1 MKQLLS
7 ALAVL
12 TFPAT
17 VQAKP
22 NFVILFS
29 DDAGYADF
37 DFQPDVQEDMQG
49 LTPHIASIASQGARF
64 SNAYMSAAVCSSSR
78 AGLMTGRYQQRF
90 GHENNLTPN
99 LQNGLPLSETFGAER
114 LRQMG
119 YQTGLIGKWH
129 LGYPK
134 KYHPNRRGF
143 DWFYGLLRGSRRYF
157 PYEKPD
163 PQRVIQENGKPTPE
177 CSYVTDRI
185 GDSAC
190 RFIREHKDEAFF
202 LFVSFTAPHG
212 PPEAKS
218 EDLKQLG
225 HIEDKRR
232 RGYAG
237 LVKSLDD
244 NVGKILETLHDTGLS
259 ENTLLVFTN
268 DNGGPTSRGANNF
281 PLKGKKG
288 RMWEGGIRV
297 PLAIRWPGR
306 IKPGIVVD
314 DPIISLDLLPTCIA
328 AAGKEVEPEWQLDGI
343 NLVPRITEQIA
354 KLPHRTFFWRQHG
367 LTGQKAIRDGE
378 WKLVLERNS
387 TNGQPELYHLT
398 EDTAE
403 SKNLAADHPE
413 KVDAL
418 LRKLE
423 KWESQLQ
430 IPLWGGGSIDTKDRE
445 HKSISTAPLSSWT
458 RVRLIV
464 LGTLLAG
471 LFALICG
478 FRKFRTCR
486 LLTKMPS

>member
-1 MKQLLS
+1 
-7 ALAVL
+7 
-12 TFPAT
+12 
-17 VQAKP
+17 
-22 NFVILFS
+22 
-29 DDAGYADF
+29 
-37 DFQPDVQEDMQG
+37 
-49 LTPHIASIASQGARF
+49 
-64 SNAYMSAAVCSSSR
+64 
-78 AGLMTGRYQQRF
+78 
-90 GHENNLTPN
+90 
-99 LQNGLPLSETFGAER
+99 
-114 LRQMG
+114 
-119 YQTGLIGKWH
+119 
-129 LGYPK
+129 
-134 KYHPNRRGF
+134 
-143 DWFYGLLRGSRRYF
+143 
-157 PYEKPD
+157 
-163 PQRVIQENGKPTPE
+163 
-177 CSYVTDRI
+177 
-185 GDSAC
+185 
-190 RFIREHKDEAFF
+190 
-202 LFVSFTAPHG
+202 
-212 PPEAKS
+212 
-218 EDLKQLG
+218 
-225 HIEDKRR
+225 
-232 RGYAG
+232 
-237 LVKSLDD
+237 
-244 NVGKILETLHDTGLS
+244 
-259 ENTLLVFTN
+259 
-268 DNGGPTSRGANNF
+268 
-281 PLKGKKG
+281 
-288 RMWEGGIRV
+288 MWEGGIRV

-306 IKPGIVVD
+306 IEPGIVVD

-413 KVDAL
+413 KVDTL

-486 LLTKMPS
+486 LFTKMPS